1 MDKNRKGIL
10 LTENMELAVQVVR
23 DSNGLITQGLV
34 VGSCIDQEAFIV
46 LTSRPGEI
54 KEDPILG
61 PGLTQFIRSKYNSS
75 EIEMIIR
82 QHFTRAGIDYEDY
95 KERIQ
100 MTINNNQI

>member
-23 DSNGLITQGLV
+23 DANGLITQGLV
-34 VGSCIDQEAFIV
+34 VGGSIDQEAFLI
-46 LTSRPGEI
+46 LKSRAGDW
-54 KEDPILG
+54 KEDPVLG
-61 PGLTQFIRSKYNSS
+61 PGLTRFLRGKYNDS

-100 MTINNNQI
+100 MTINK